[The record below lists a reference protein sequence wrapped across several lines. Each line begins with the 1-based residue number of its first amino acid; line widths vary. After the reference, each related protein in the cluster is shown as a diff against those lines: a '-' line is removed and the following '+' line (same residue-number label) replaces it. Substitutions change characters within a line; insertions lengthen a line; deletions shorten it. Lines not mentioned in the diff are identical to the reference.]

1 MGWLVLALVAILAI
15 VVTERWIHKRLYG
28 YRPALPEPRRPF
40 LTEVQERK
48 LERELGIGLPAPA
61 VFRGPFPNIKNANGE
76 PCYELTRDDVVAIAT
91 ELIAAGKA
99 RDVKA
104 ALSDFGATRVTNLED
119 AQLAAFVDRME
130 EYEAMDE
137 DPTDD
142 PF

>member
-28 YRPALPEPRRPF
+28 YRPGLPEPRRPF
-40 LTEVQERK
+40 LTELEERK

-61 VFRGPFPNIKNANGE
+61 VFRGPFPNIKNANGD
-76 PCYELTRDDVVAIAT
+76 PCYELTRDDVIAIAT

-99 RDVKA
+99 QDVKA
-104 ALSDFGATRVTNLED
+104 ALSDFNTARVTQLED
-119 AQLAAFVDRME
+119 DQLAAFVSRMN
-130 EYEAMDE
+130 EYAGMDE
-137 DPTDD
+137 DPIDG